1 MRLFVAVA
9 LCLLVSVA
17 AAGGTQHT
25 TKTYSW
31 VDEDGVRHY
40 GDSVP
45 PEYADAPKQVLN
57 EQGVSI
63 DELQGKKTPEQLAEE
78 QRAAELEQ
86 KKELQRRADQAL
98 LATYSTVDEIVMHRD
113 RRLELFQAQA
123 RVTELYLR
131 NLRRRL
137 DQLKTAAARYKPYST
152 DPDAE
157 VVDPGLVDEMQDT
170 EASIHRHEDNL
181 AKYRSEEE
189 DIRKQFEGD
198 INRFMVLKGLTASND
213 QTAPE

>member
-1 MRLFVAVA
+1 MRLLAAVSI
-9 LCLLVSVA
+9 LCLLGSA
-17 AAGGTQHT
+17 FAGPQH

-45 PEYADAPKQVLN
+45 PQYADAPKQVLN
-57 EQGVSI
+57 EQGISI
-63 DELQGKKTPEQLAEE
+63 DELQGKKTPEQIE
-78 QRAAELEQ
+78 QERREAELEQ
-86 KKELQRRADQAL
+86 QKELQRRADQAL

-137 DQLKTAAARYKPYST
+137 DQLKDVASRYKPYST

-157 VVDPGLVDEMQDT
+157 VVDPGLVDEIRET
-170 EASIHRHEDNL
+170 EASITRHEDNL

-189 DIRKQFEGD
+189 GIRKQFEGD
-198 INRFMVLKGLTASND
+198 INRFMALKGLTVTSA
-213 QTAPE
+213 QAVPE

>member
-1 MRLFVAVA
+1 MRLLAAASLCLLASVAVA
-9 LCLLVSVA
+9 
-17 AAGGTQHT
+17 GGPQH

-31 VDEDGVRHY
+31 VDKDGVRHY

-57 EQGVSI
+57 EQGISI
-63 DELQGKKTPEQLAEE
+63 DELQGKKTPEQIE
-78 QRAAELEQ
+78 QERRAAELEQ
-86 KKELQRRADQAL
+86 KKELQHRADQAL
-98 LATYSTVDEIVMHRD
+98 LATYNSVDEIEMHRD

-131 NLRRRL
+131 NLHRRL
-137 DQLKTAAARYKPYST
+137 EQLKGVASRYKPYST

-157 VVDPGLVDEMQDT
+157 VVDPGLVDEIKET
-170 EASIHRHEDNL
+170 EAAITRHEDNL
-181 AKYRSEEE
+181 SKYRSEEQ

-198 INRFMVLKGLTASND
+198 INRFMVLKGLTASNR
-213 QTAPE
+213 QAVPE